1 MSRGRNA
8 GFLSIALLALS
19 AVALS
24 GGPALSALT
33 VSSGSAGGYDNL
45 APGPVSDL
53 AVEVDLGGPSVTI
66 SWAISANDFTRQTA
80 ASSDFTSGGTFV
92 NVNDVPNY
100 NIYRGELD
108 GELTL
113 LVSLG
118 SGVTSYVDND
128 VEAGITYVYAVSA
141 IDDTGNESDKVE
153 SDAVNLG
160 PPPTVELEAPEEMAP
175 VVVEVTMTF
184 EGEVDVAD
192 EDAVDKIIADFLA
205 ALEAQGI
212 DTSRITNID
221 VSSGSI
227 VITFEVAED
236 EEDAEAGSA
245 LEVVAAIDEVVEDA
259 PEAFAEVGGAP
270 SLASTTTGSLA
281 LGNAEI
287 DEVVTGTFSFAN
299 NAEDPDAILTISP
312 TVAGDGFS
320 ASVTSLSLAVGESGD
335 IDVLFTAAD
344 VGNMTGNYTGSLTL
358 NTNDPNNRT
367 TLIDLSASIDDGLK
381 LQAIDLSSESLGFA
395 NVTTGTSRT
404 INLTVRNTGDLDLD
418 VAFTLSGDDAFSWAF
433 SDTVVGKDSRST
445 EVTAIEGSGSLVVK
459 VTFAPTLPNAAEGT
473 ITITSNDE
481 ENPTVTV
488 SLTGAGMSATAV
500 EVLVDANGEQILGDF
515 VTTGSSAGKVDFDD
529 FFAFADQF
537 NTNSED
543 TTWNADF
550 DINQKGD
557 SLNTINFDDFFVF
570 ADNFNKSG
578 TYQVLGSAN
587 TADGS
592 SSK

>member
-1 MSRGRNA
+1 M
-8 GFLSIALLALS
+8 
-19 AVALS
+19 
-24 GGPALSALT
+24 
-33 VSSGSAGGYDNL
+33 
-45 APGPVSDL
+45 
-53 AVEVDLGGPSVTI
+53 
-66 SWAISANDFTRQTA
+66 
-80 ASSDFTSGGTFV
+80 
-92 NVNDVPNY
+92 
-100 NIYRGELD
+100 
-108 GELTL
+108 
-113 LVSLG
+113 
-118 SGVTSYVDND
+118 
-128 VEAGITYVYAVSA
+128 
-141 IDDTGNESDKVE
+141 
-153 SDAVNLG
+153 
-160 PPPTVELEAPEEMAP
+160 
-175 VVVEVTMTF
+175 
-184 EGEVDVAD
+184 
-192 EDAVDKIIADFLA
+192 
-205 ALEAQGI
+205 
-212 DTSRITNID
+212 
-221 VSSGSI
+221 
-227 VITFEVAED
+227 
-236 EEDAEAGSA
+236 
-245 LEVVAAIDEVVEDA
+245 
-259 PEAFAEVGGAP
+259 
-270 SLASTTTGSLA
+270 
-281 LGNAEI
+281 
-287 DEVVTGTFSFAN
+287 
-299 NAEDPDAILTISP
+299 
-312 TVAGDGFS
+312 AGDGFS

-344 VGNMTGNYTGSLTL
+344 VGNMTGNYTGSLPL

-381 LQAIDLSSESLGFA
+381 LQAIDLSSESLVFA

-418 VAFTLSGDDAFSWAF
+418 VAVTLSGDDAFSWAF
-433 SDTVVGKDSRST
+433 SDSVVGKDSRST